1 MPEPVPEPVVADQ
14 PPGGPSDA
22 PVAALVAVD
31 LQVVFADPASAWAT
45 PGFAD
50 VVPVVRALVE
60 AFDAAGAPVVFTRFL
75 APERPAGVWAEY
87 YEQWPFALRPPQDPL
102 WDLVDGIG
110 RRPQHRVVDATT
122 FGKWGPDLAAATVG
136 APALVLA
143 GVSTDCC
150 VLSTALGAAD
160 AGVGVRVVA
169 DACAGVSETDHERAL
184 AAMALYDPLVR
195 VVDAASVLS
204 ALGAR

>member
-1 MPEPVPEPVVADQ
+1 MAE
-14 PPGGPSDA
+14 
-22 PVAALVAVD
+22 PVAAGASGGRPDDAASVLVVVD

-50 VVPVVRALVE
+50 VVPVVRSLVE

-75 APERPAGVWAEY
+75 APERPVGAWVGY
-87 YEQWPFALRPPQDPL
+87 YDRWPFALRAPGDAI
-102 WDLVDGIG
+102 WDLVDGTG
-110 RRPQHRVVDATT
+110 RRPQHPVVDATT
-122 FGKWGPDLAAATVG
+122 FGKWGASLAAATAG
-136 APALVLA
+136 ASSLVLA

-160 AGVGVRVVA
+160 AGVAVRVAA
-169 DACAGVSETDHERAL
+169 DACAGVSVADHERAL

-204 ALGAR
+204 ALDAR